1 MNAPI
6 SSARI
11 SRRTVLKTGAL
22 TVGFALTAPK
32 AILRA
37 AAQGAA
43 PRVLD
48 PKKVDA
54 FLDVHAD
61 GSVTLFSGKVDLGQG
76 LRISLPQI
84 VAEELGLPIDRIKL
98 VEGDTALTPNQGRT
112 AGSNGI
118 QQGGVQIRQA
128 SATARQALDLFA
140 ATRLNFR
147 PLRGRGTRPAEGGRR
162 RHHLRRPSRRQA
174 IRHRTRPQGA
184 AQGPGE
190 LQTIGVTG
198 SVAAALLTFLAKVT
212 AAPRVHDFPQAAGDA
227 LHGWSDPPADH
238 RRGACVRR

>member
-6 SSARI
+6 RSARI

-32 AILRA
+32 AVLRA

-76 LRISLPQI
+76 LRISLRQI
-84 VAEELGLPIDRIKL
+84 VAEELGLPVDRIKM

-128 SATARQALDLFA
+128 SATARKALTELAAKRLNLAAADLVVADGEVRPKAGGAGITFADLLGGKQFDVALDPKAPLKDPA
-140 ATRLNFR
+140 SYTIVGKPLPR
-147 PLRGRGTRPAEGGRR
+147 PDVPAK
-162 RHHLRRPSRRQA
+162 
-174 IRHRTRPQGA
+174 
-184 AQGPGE
+184 
-190 LQTIGVTG
+190 VTG
-198 SVAAALLTFLAKVT
+198 SNLY
-212 AAPRVHDFPQAAGDA
+212 VHDFTLPGCCMAG
-227 LHGWSDPPADH
+227 
-238 RRGACVRR
+238 